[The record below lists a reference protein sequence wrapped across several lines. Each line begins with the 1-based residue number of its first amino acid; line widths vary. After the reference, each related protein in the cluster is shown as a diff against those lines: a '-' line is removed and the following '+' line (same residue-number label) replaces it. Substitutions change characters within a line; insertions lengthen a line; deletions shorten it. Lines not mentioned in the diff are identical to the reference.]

1 MAIICFTLF
10 VPKPS
15 STYRFWWCK
24 WKFTEKRVE
33 SNTSCQQRKAGVFK
47 RLKVDSGKKDIQTE
61 NWNIHVIFK
70 TIGTSNKILFNHT

>member
-33 SNTSCQQRKAGVFK
+33 SNTTYQQRKAGVFK
-47 RLKVDSGKKDIQTE
+47 RLKVDSEKKK
-61 NWNIHVIFK
+61 IFK
-70 TIGTSNKILFNHT
+70 RKMGIFMLFSKR